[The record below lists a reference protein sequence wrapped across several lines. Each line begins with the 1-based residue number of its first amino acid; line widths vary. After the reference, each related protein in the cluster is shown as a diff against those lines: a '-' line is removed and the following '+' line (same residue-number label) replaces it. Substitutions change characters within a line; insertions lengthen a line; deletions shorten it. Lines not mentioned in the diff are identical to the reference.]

1 MKTDDFIA
9 MLATGAEPVQPHVPE
24 RRFAQAMALSLP
36 LAFVIMLGFG
46 IRPDLLQVL
55 GDPMLWVKFAFP
67 GTVAAISLLLML
79 RLSRPGMATGHLP
92 ASLTAP
98 VLVMC
103 LLAVLALANAAPPD
117 RAALVLGTTWQVCT
131 VNIALISVPVFVG
144 SFWALKGL
152 APTHLAKTGGC
163 AGLLAGAAGAV
174 VYALHCP
181 ELDAPF
187 LLVWNGLGMLLP
199 AALGAALG
207 PRVLRW

>member
-9 MLATGAEPVQPHVPE
+9 MLATGVEPVQPHVPE

-36 LAFVIMLGFG
+36 LAFLIMLQFG

-67 GTVAAISLLLML
+67 GMVAIISLLLVL

-92 ASLTAP
+92 ASLSAP
-98 VLVMC
+98 ALAMC
-103 LLAVLALANAAPPD
+103 LLAAVALANAAPPD
-117 RAALVLGTTWQVCT
+117 RAALVMGTTWQVCT
-131 VNIALISVPVFVG
+131 FNIALISVPVFIG

-152 APTHLAKTGGC
+152 APTRLSQAGGC
-163 AGLLAGAAGAV
+163 AGLLAGAAGAF
-174 VYALHCP
+174 VYAIHCP

-187 LLVWNGLGMLLP
+187 LLIWNGLGMLVP
-199 AALGAALG
+199 AAVGAVLG
-207 PRVLRW
+207 PRLLRW